1 MRQQKESVIN
11 MQLIRM
17 NETGGPEVMRLEEA
31 PTPEPGPGQAR
42 IKIEAAGV
50 NFADIY
56 VRTGVYQRPLP
67 LALGSE
73 AAGVIDA
80 LGPSAD
86 DTGDAGEADPTLA
99 ALTVGA
105 RVATVDAPGAYAQ
118 YAIVPV
124 QRLVAIPDGV
134 DTHTAAAVMLQGM
147 TAHYLT
153 HSLYAP
159 KADDT
164 VLIHA
169 GAGGVG
175 QLLTQIVKFSGAQ
188 VIATVS
194 TEEKAQLARQA
205 GADHTILYTQEDFVP
220 ETKRIT
226 NDRGVAAVYDGV
238 GKQTFLAD
246 MNALHTRG
254 WLILF
259 GQSSGAVAPLDPQM
273 LNAKGSLILTR
284 PTLVHYVADRA
295 ELTQRAGD
303 LFRWIAAGK
312 LRVTIDRTWPLA
324 QAADAHRYME
334 GRHTHGKILLL
345 PWA

>member
-1 MRQQKESVIN
+1 
-11 MQLIRM
+11 MQLIRV
-17 NETGGPEVMRLEEA
+17 NETGGPEVIRLDEA

-50 NFADIY
+50 NYADIY
-56 VRTGVYQRPLP
+56 ARKGMYKRPLP

-73 AAGVIDA
+73 AAGVIEA
-80 LGPSAD
+80 LGPSEGSESD
-86 DTGDAGEADPTLA
+86 ADPTLA
-99 ALTVGA
+99 SLTVGA
-105 RVATVDAPGAYAQ
+105 RVATVDAPGAYAH

-124 QRLVAIPDGV
+124 RRLVAIPDGV
-134 DTHTAAAVMLQGM
+134 ETQVAAAVMLQGM
-147 TAHYLT
+147 TAHYLAR
-153 HSLYAP
+153 SIYPP

-175 QLLTQIVKFSGAQ
+175 QLLTQIVKLTGAQ

-194 TEEKAQLARQA
+194 TEEKAALARKA
-205 GADHTILYTQEDFVP
+205 GADHVILYTHDDFVE
-220 ETKRIT
+220 ETKHIT

-246 MNALHTRG
+246 MDALRRRG

-259 GQSSGAVAPLDPQM
+259 GQSSGAVAPLDPQV

-284 PTLVHYVADRA
+284 PTLGDYVADRA
-295 ELTQRAGD
+295 ELIQRAGD
-303 LFRWIAAGK
+303 LFEWIAAGK

-334 GRHTHGKILLL
+334 ARQTQGKVLLL
-345 PWA
+345 PWS

>member
-1 MRQQKESVIN
+1 
-11 MQLIRM
+11 MQLIRV
-17 NETGGPEVMRLEEA
+17 NETGGPEVMRLEETS
-31 PTPEPGPGQAR
+31 TPEPGPGQAR

-56 VRTGVYQRPLP
+56 SRTGVYKRPAP
-67 LALGSE
+67 LTLGAE

-80 LGPSAD
+80 LGPSD
-86 DTGDAGEADPTLA
+86 SDGVGDTGDADPTLA
-99 ALTVGA
+99 SLASLTVGA
-105 RVATVDAPGAYAQ
+105 RVATVGAPGAYAQ
-118 YAIVPV
+118 YAIVPLK
-124 QRLVAIPDGV
+124 QLVAIPDGV
-134 DTHTAAAVMLQGM
+134 TTQTAAAVMLQGM
-147 TAHYLT
+147 TAHYLARAI
-153 HSLYAP
+153 YP
-159 KADDT
+159 PQADDT

-175 QLLTQIVKFSGAQ
+175 QLLTQIVKLTGAQ

-194 TEEKAQLARQA
+194 TAEKAALARKA
-205 GADHTILYTQEDFVP
+205 GADHVILYTHDDFVQ

-246 MNALHTRG
+246 MDTLRRRG

-259 GQSSGAVAPLDPQM
+259 GQSSGAVAPLDPQV

-284 PTLVHYVADRA
+284 PTLGDYVADRA
-295 ELTQRAGD
+295 ELTQRAGA
-303 LFRWIAAGK
+303 LFQWIADGK

-334 GRHTHGKILLL
+334 ARQTQGKVLLI
-345 PWA
+345 PWS